1 VTTEVTVVLPEVIAG
16 GVDAVLKGALE
27 LARASAED
35 EAGPYQR
42 VGEHLGVW
50 PVEVGGGA
58 KGAVHAFGCTDPAYV
73 GWYWA
78 VEVVRVPRS
87 KVATVDDVVL
97 LPGAEAVRS
106 PEWVPW
112 SERLLPGDV
121 GPGDILPTAADDPRL
136 VLRMADTEGWVDD
149 ALWLELGLG
158 RPRVLSALGR
168 EEAAD
173 RWYDGDHGPTAEMAV
188 AAPKQCADCGFY
200 VGLVGSLGRVFGA
213 CTNEMSPAD
222 GSVVAQTFGCGAH
235 SEAMVLP
242 SQQPASLVTDD
253 GELQDVSAHG
263 PGSVDAA
270 DTADD
275 VEPGGHS

>member
-1 VTTEVTVVLPEVIAG
+1 MLPEAISGAVDKVLG
-16 GVDAVLKGALE
+16 GAIE
-27 LARASAED
+27 IARAAAQD

-42 VGEHLGVW
+42 VGDHLGVW
-50 PVEVGGGA
+50 PVEAGGGG
-58 KGAVHAFGCTDPAYV
+58 KGAVHAFAALDPAYV

-97 LPGAEAVRS
+97 LPGGEAILA

-112 SERLLPGDV
+112 AERLQPGDV

-136 VLRMADTEGWVDD
+136 VLRLADTEGWIDD
-149 ALWLELGLG
+149 SLWFELGLG

-168 EEAAD
+168 DETAD
-173 RWYDGDHGPTAEMAV
+173 RWYDGDHGPTAEMAQQ
-188 AAPKQCADCGFY
+188 APKACGSCGFY

-213 CTNEMSPAD
+213 CANDMSPAD
-222 GSVVAQTFGCGAH
+222 GQVVAETYGCGAH

-242 SQQPASLVTDD
+242 SQQPASLVSDD
-253 GELQDVSAHG
+253 SAVQDVGVAAHG
-263 PGSVDAA
+263 PGSVD
-270 DTADD
+270 DD
-275 VEPGGHS
+275 AEVVEPGGHS